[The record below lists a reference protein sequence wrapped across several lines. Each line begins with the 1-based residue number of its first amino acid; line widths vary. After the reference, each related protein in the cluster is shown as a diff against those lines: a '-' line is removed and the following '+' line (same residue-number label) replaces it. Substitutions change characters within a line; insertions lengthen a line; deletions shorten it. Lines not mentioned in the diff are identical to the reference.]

1 MIAVMPMPGEFFAG
15 HYARF
20 ARLNLP
26 LTNGKC
32 LPRAMPRAHPGKKV
46 EFLNDHLQVVAEH
59 SQMSPETYWR
69 QHTLHPLVE
78 LCRVKTVGGEA
89 QWEQGA
95 TARFPSRECCA
106 SSIPRLCPKCIS
118 EDIEAYGFSYWRRFH
133 QICGVDMCFQHKS
146 PLRTSRVMN
155 DFTLQPADHLSTS
168 VAIEPALI
176 RATEHRVIRRYH
188 FIAQAILG
196 MAIAGSPSSM
206 SQGVRDRLRNIW
218 QESGSQIPLLDL
230 LTCLVPS
237 TWAER
242 YFPHL
247 MGTKAV
253 RHLSCSFD
261 ALMRGRAPGKLVALI
276 LAATTRADESG
287 FAGLTLI
294 RLDAEYKMRT

>member
-20 ARLNLP
+20 ARLNRP

-32 LPRAMPRAHPGKKV
+32 LPRAMPRAQPGKNVK
-46 EFLNDHLQVVAEH
+46 FLNDHLQVVAEH

-78 LCRVKTVGGEA
+78 LCRVTTVGGEV

-106 SSIPRLCPKCIS
+106 FSIPRLCAKCIN
-118 EDIEAYGFSYWRRFH
+118 EDIEAHGFSYWRRFH
-133 QICGVDMCFQHKS
+133 QICGVDVCLQHEG
-146 PLRTSRVMN
+146 PLRTSRVLN
-155 DFTLQPADHLSTS
+155 DFTVPPADHLLTS
-168 VAIEPALI
+168 MAIEPALI
-176 RATEHRVIRRYH
+176 QAAEHGAIRRYH

-196 MAIAGSPSSM
+196 TAIARSPASM
-206 SQGVRDRLRNIW
+206 SQGVRDRIRTIW
-218 QESGSQIPLLDL
+218 QESGPQIPLLDL
-230 LTCLVPS
+230 VTSLVPS
-237 TWAER
+237 PWADR

-247 MGTKAV
+247 MGAEAI
-253 RHLSCSFD
+253 RHLRCSFD

-276 LAATTRADESG
+276 LAATTQANEQD
-287 FAGLTLI
+287 FAGLMLGQ
-294 RLDAEYKMRT
+294 

>member
-1 MIAVMPMPGEFFAG
+1 MIAVIPMPGEFFAG

-20 ARLNLP
+20 ARLNRP

-46 EFLNDHLQVVAEH
+46 AFLNDHLQVVAEH

-78 LCRVKTVGGEA
+78 LCRVKTVGGED

-106 SSIPRLCPKCIS
+106 SSAPRLCPKCIS
-118 EDIEAYGFSYWRRFH
+118 EDLEAYGFSYWRRFH
-133 QICGVDMCFQHKS
+133 QICGVDMCLEHEN
-146 PLRTSRVMN
+146 PLRTSRVTN
-155 DFTLQPADHLSTS
+155 DFTLQPADHLPTS
-168 VAIEPALI
+168 EAIESALI
-176 RATEHRVIRRYH
+176 QATEHEVIRRYH

-196 MAIAGSPSSM
+196 MAIEGSPSSM
-206 SQGVRDRLRNIW
+206 SRGVRDRLRNIR
-218 QESGSQIPLLDL
+218 QDCSSSPSLLDL
-230 LTCLVPS
+230 ITHLVPS
-237 TWAER
+237 IWAER

-247 MGTKAV
+247 MGAEAV
-253 RHLSCSFD
+253 RHLRCSFD

-276 LAATTRADESG
+276 LAATTRADESS
-287 FAGLTLI
+287 FPGLTL
-294 RLDAEYKMRT
+294 A

>member
-20 ARLNLP
+20 ARLNRP

-32 LPRAMPRAHPGKKV
+32 LPRAMPRAQPGKNVK
-46 EFLNDHLQVVAEH
+46 FLNGHLQVVAEH

-78 LCRVKTVGGEA
+78 LCRVKTVGGEV
-89 QWEQGA
+89 QWEPGA
-95 TARFPSRECCA
+95 TAQFPSRECCA

-118 EDIEAYGFSYWRRFH
+118 EDLETYGFSYWRRFH
-133 QICGVDMCFQHKS
+133 HICGVDMCLQHES

-155 DFTLQPADHLSTS
+155 DFTLQPANHLSTS
-168 VAIEPALI
+168 VALEPALI
-176 RATEHRVIRRYH
+176 RAAEHGVIRRYH

-196 MAIAGSPSSM
+196 MAIAGSLSSM
-206 SQGVRDRLRNIW
+206 SQGVRDRLRTIW
-218 QESGSQIPLLDL
+218 QESGAQISLLDL
-230 LTCLVPS
+230 LTRLVPS
-237 TWAER
+237 TWAEQ

-247 MGTKAV
+247 MGAEAV
-253 RHLSCSFD
+253 RHLRCSFD

-276 LAATTRADESG
+276 LAATSRPANGDSAALLFES
-287 FAGLTLI
+287 
-294 RLDAEYKMRT
+294 